1 MIRVS
6 HIVARPIVFTLF
18 YERSCQGGMFKIM
31 KNNHFVVFP
40 AVWVLFPKFL
50 GR

>member
-6 HIVARPIVFTLF
+6 HIVARPIVFNLF
-18 YERSCQGGMFKIM
+18 YERSCQGGMVKIM
-31 KNNHFVVFP
+31 KNDHFVVFP
-40 AVWVLFPKFL
+40 AVWVLFPNFG

>member
-6 HIVARPIVFTLF
+6 HIVVCPIVFILF
-18 YERSCQGGMFKIM
+18 YERSCQGGVFKIM
-31 KNNHFVVFP
+31 KNDHFVVFP
-40 AVWVLFPKFL
+40 AVWVFFPKFL